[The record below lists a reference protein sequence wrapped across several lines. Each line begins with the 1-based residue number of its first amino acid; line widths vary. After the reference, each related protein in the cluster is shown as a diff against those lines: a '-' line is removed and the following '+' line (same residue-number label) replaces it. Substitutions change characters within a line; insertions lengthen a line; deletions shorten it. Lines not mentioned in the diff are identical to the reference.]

1 MKSQVKEKWI
11 AALRSGEYDQ
21 GVGGLRT
28 LTRFCCL
35 GVLCDLYSKET
46 GIEWNYKYIS
56 EGHPVNGFEFDGQRN
71 FLPSSVVEWSG
82 LETSSPEI
90 NILVPEEEDEDGE
103 YVYTQVLAEEY
114 GYTQVLAELND
125 NGENFFKIAD
135 LIEENF

>member
-1 MKSQVKEKWI
+1 MNMKSQVKEKWI

-21 GVGGLRT
+21 GIERLRT

-46 GIEWNYKYIS
+46 GIEWNYHSPS
-56 EGHPVNGFEFDGQRN
+56 EGHSLSGFEFDGQRE

-82 LETSSPEI
+82 LETRSPEI
-90 NILVPEEEDEDGE
+90 NILVSDEDEE
-103 YVYTQVLAEEY
+103 YLDTQA
-114 GYTQVLAELND
+114 LAELND